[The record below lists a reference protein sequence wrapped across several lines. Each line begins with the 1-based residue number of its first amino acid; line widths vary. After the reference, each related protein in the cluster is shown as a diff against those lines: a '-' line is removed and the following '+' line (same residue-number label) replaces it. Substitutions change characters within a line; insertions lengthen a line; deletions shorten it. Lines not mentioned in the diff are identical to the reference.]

1 MGCRGVPI
9 LLLRLLSCFLKT
21 SADFWSLNGSSIHT
35 GCSTGT
41 TGGLETFD
49 SLNLMKDKIVE
60 STSLFGYFSL
70 EKNDLSSL
78 HSTSKSSFIDDRRYA
93 RSTIVFKSEVLYLPS
108 TCLWKCR
115 FSITVGYKFRAL
127 ESWYVRY
134 YVVVVTLE
142 ETLQNKRNISD
153 PRN

>member
-49 SLNLMKDKIVE
+49 SLDLMKEEIVE
-60 STSLFGYFSL
+60 STSLFGYFNL
-70 EKNDLSSL
+70 EKNCSKFFTFSL
-78 HSTSKSSFIDDRRYA
+78 KPVFLCVRSLDD
-93 RSTIVFKSEVLYLPS
+93 SLV
-108 TCLWKCR
+108 
-115 FSITVGYKFRAL
+115 
-127 ESWYVRY
+127 
-134 YVVVVTLE
+134 
-142 ETLQNKRNISD
+142 
-153 PRN
+153 